1 MVNIIHQLLVLA
13 FIYNSNDF
21 VMLFQIVSAD
31 CLIDGSATVQGIDN
45 KISQL
50 FFFFSDDADPPLY
63 ILPEDKMIQNHA
75 VQVGSQDAEDYR
87 LFVINQGGGKQP
99 RTFRKETWPY
109 PIPYAGTYS

>member
-1 MVNIIHQLLVLA
+1 MVNIIHQLLVLT

-50 FFFFSDDADPPLY
+50 FFFLVMMQTRRF
-63 ILPEDKMIQNHA
+63 
-75 VQVGSQDAEDYR
+75 
-87 LFVINQGGGKQP
+87 
-99 RTFRKETWPY
+99 TFCPK
-109 PIPYAGTYS
+109 IK